1 VCRVTSVELC
11 GKTHGT
17 ALIFR
22 LVTFGPALN
31 PARMTDTAQTLEPA
45 ENIVLIGFMG
55 SGKSTV
61 GRMLARQLRFRFLDT
76 DKLVEERA
84 QMKIPE
90 IFEKHGEAAFRKR
103 ETEALQSLHEIRRHI
118 VATGGG
124 IVTVLGNIPLLR
136 SLGLVVLLTAEPDE
150 IYRRVSRNSG
160 RPLLQVENP
169 RKRVL
174 DLMATRQPLY
184 ESTAHFKV
192 DSTRLRHEDVT
203 AKIVDE
209 AHRFFNW
216 PKQARA

>member
-1 VCRVTSVELC
+1 MNE
-11 GKTHGT
+11 
-17 ALIFR
+17 
-22 LVTFGPALN
+22 
-31 PARMTDTAQTLEPA
+31 TAQTQEPP
-45 ENIVLIGFMG
+45 ENVVLVGFMG

-90 IFEKHGEAAFRKR
+90 IFAKHGEGDFRKR
-103 ETEALQSLHEIRRHI
+103 ETEVLASLAKVRRHI
-118 VATGGG
+118 LATGGG
-124 IVTVLGNIPLLR
+124 IVTTPENIPLLR
-136 SLGLVVLLTAEPDE
+136 ALGLVVLLTAEPDE

-160 RPLLQVENP
+160 RPLLQVEDP

-174 DLMATRQPLY
+174 DLMAARQPLY
-184 ESTAHFKV
+184 DSAAHFQV

-203 AKIVDE
+203 AKIVEE
-209 AHRFFNW
+209 AHRFFHW